1 MPLGFLNPWL
11 YSTGAAGM
19 NDIVQGGSIG
29 CTGTNPFTGQPLP
42 AVLGVKVV
50 PNAGW
55 NATVGWDPVTGMG
68 TPNIGKLLALAS
80 SNTTR

>member
-1 MPLGFLNPWL
+1 
-11 YSTGAAGM
+11 M
-19 NDIVQGGSIG
+19 NDIVQGGSVG

-42 AVLGVKVV
+42 AVLGAKVV

-68 TPNIGKLLALAS
+68 TPNIGKLLALAN